1 MLTDIAY
8 IGLGSNLDKPKEQL
22 SAALV
27 EIQQHPQISIQAC
40 SHLYSS
46 LPMGPKD
53 QPDYVNAVCQI
64 TTSLSPIELLDFL
77 QSVEQ
82 THGRERK
89 EQRWGPRTLDLDI
102 LLYNNQR
109 IESERLTVPH
119 YGMRYREFVLVPLF
133 EIAPDMVMQDGR
145 TLTLWVA
152 ECQLDGLK
160 RMHDS
165 IDFKSIAA

>member
-1 MLTDIAY
+1 MLKDSAY
-8 IGLGSNLDKPKEQL
+8 IGLGSNLDQPKKQL

-46 LPMGPKD
+46 LPMGPQD

-64 TTSLSPIELLDFL
+64 TTSLGPIELLDFL
-77 QSVEQ
+77 QSVER

-89 EQRWGPRTLDLDI
+89 AHRWGPRTLDLDI
-102 LLYNNQR
+102 LIYNNQR

-119 YGMRYREFVLVPLF
+119 YDMRYREFVLVPLF
-133 EIAPDMVMQDGR
+133 EIAPDMVMHDGR
-145 TLTLWVA
+145 PLTLWVA
-152 ECQLDGLK
+152 ECQLEGLK